1 MTATK
6 ANAGLSL
13 KARAVALLAQREHS
27 VLEMRSKLMRIAQR
41 AAEREC
47 ANAAGER
54 IAAGN
59 GDGDDN
65 DNAREPGDAEAI
77 ATQVEAV
84 LAWLQAQGYLDE
96 SRFVESRIHARAAR
110 FGQARIRLELA
121 QHGLRLDEEQA
132 ARLKDSEMER
142 AREVWRRRFGG
153 ELPQDAAE
161 RARQMRFLAARGFA
175 AELIRRL
182 LKDG

>member
-47 ANAAGER
+47 ASV
-54 IAAGN
+54 AGN

-65 DNAREPGDAEAI
+65 DNGSGRESVDAEAI

>member
-1 MTATK
+1 M
-6 ANAGLSL
+6 
-13 KARAVALLAQREHS
+13 ALLAQREHS

-54 IAAGN
+54 SGAGN
-59 GDGDDN
+59 GDGDGNCNDN
-65 DNAREPGDAEAI
+65 DNDNGREPVDAEAI
-77 ATQVEAV
+77 AAQVEAV

-142 AREVWRRRFGG
+142 AREIWRRRFGG

>member
-59 GDGDDN
+59 GDDN
-65 DNAREPGDAEAI
+65 GRESVDAEAI
-77 ATQVEAV
+77 AAQVEAV

-142 AREVWRRRFGG
+142 AREIWRRRFGG